1 MGILWEVDF
10 VTFFFV
16 TMVIGGGAAYMA
28 GRALAG
34 NWKPI
39 GVLLFYV
46 LLLGLGVR
54 FFHFAL
60 FGGTLLTLHYYL
72 VDSVVLAAF
81 ALLGYRIRRVNQMVS
96 LYAWL
101 YERAGP
107 FAWRDRT

>member
-16 TMVIGGGAAYMA
+16 TLVIGGGAAFMA
-28 GRALAG
+28 GRAVAG
-34 NWKPI
+34 TWKPT
-39 GVLLFYV
+39 GLLIFYM
-46 LLLGLGVR
+46 LLLGLAIR

-72 VDSVVLAAF
+72 VDTVALVGL
-81 ALLGYRIRRVNQMVS
+81 ALLGYRIKRVSQMTS
-96 LYAWL
+96 LYSWL

-107 FAWRDRT
+107 FAWRERR

>member
-16 TMVIGGGAAYMA
+16 TLVIGGGAAFMA

-34 NWKPI
+34 TWKPI
-39 GVLLFYV
+39 GLLIFYM
-46 LLLGLGVR
+46 LLLGFAIR

-60 FGGTLLTLHYYL
+60 FDGTLLSLHYYL
-72 VDSVVLAAF
+72 VDSAALSGF
-81 ALLGYRIRRVNQMVS
+81 ALLGYRIKRVSQMTS
-96 LYAWL
+96 LYAWM

-107 FAWRDRT
+107 LAWRERR